1 MVQVR
6 PCCYV
11 IHRFIIGFSFEV
23 AILIMQASVSDN
35 VNCIGVFS
43 MQ

>member
-23 AILIMQASVSDN
+23 AIMQASVSDN